1 MAKKKQLTTRESIE
15 QLKIALG
22 KAKKPQFPLDFE
34 EAMKIVIDY
43 NPKEGKKK
51 KGTKK

>member
-1 MAKKKQLTTRESIE
+1 MAKKKQLTTRESIAIKDCTWE
-15 QLKIALG
+15 S
-22 KAKKPQFPLDFE
+22 KKPQFPLDFE